1 MTKHR
6 INVLSVVDGS
16 LEPSPI
22 GNILCLTNAVERNK
36 RMKKFKIRIEE
47 KLRRF
52 VEVEA
57 ENYQDAE
64 DELQR
69 KYRNSEIVLDSGDFA
84 GVTFSLEGVEYDNQ
98 N

>member
-1 MTKHR
+1 MK
-6 INVLSVVDGS
+6 
-16 LEPSPI
+16 
-22 GNILCLTNAVERNK
+22 
-36 RMKKFKIRIEE
+36 KKFKIMIEE

-69 KYRNSEIVLDSGDFA
+69 KYRNSEIVLDEGDFA
-84 GVTFSLEGVEYDNQ
+84 GVSFSLQGVEYYDQ
-98 N
+98 D

>member
-1 MTKHR
+1 
-6 INVLSVVDGS
+6 
-16 LEPSPI
+16 
-22 GNILCLTNAVERNK
+22 
-36 RMKKFKIRIEE
+36 MKKFKIRIEE

-84 GVTFSLEGVEYDNQ
+84 GVTFSLQGVEYGDQ

>member
-1 MTKHR
+1 
-6 INVLSVVDGS
+6 
-16 LEPSPI
+16 
-22 GNILCLTNAVERNK
+22 
-36 RMKKFKIRIEE
+36 MKKFKIRIEE

-69 KYRNSEIVLDSGDFA
+69 KYTLA
-84 GVTFSLEGVEYDNQ
+84 LYPHLENAQPEKE
-98 N
+98 